1 MSMKTAKMIMK
12 GVGIALAVCSAV
24 SMMEGCSMGMSNKST
39 KKMIKKAVNKM
50 EDMADI
56 VMSVL

>member
-1 MSMKTAKMIMK
+1 MKTTKMIMK
-12 GVGIALAVCSAV
+12 CVGVTLAVCSAV
-24 SMMEGCSMGMSNKST
+24 SMIEGCSMGMSNKST

-50 EDMADI
+50 EDVADI